1 MTNDSHSPSRN
12 VYWLIGLGL
21 FLTEVLIALFVK
33 DAIIRP
39 YGGDFL
45 AVIMLY
51 FFGRAVVKW
60 SPLIVAIVALGIAFL
75 IEIAQYLNMLAWL
88 GLEDNTLARVVLG
101 SSFEWGDMLAYTLG
115 AIAAYLLDQWLITKS
130 ASN

>member
-1 MTNDSHSPSRN
+1 MVKDQPSLSN
-12 VYWLIGLGL
+12 KSYLLIGIGL
-21 FLTEVLIALFVK
+21 FLVEVFIALFVR

-51 FFGRAVVKW
+51 FLARGLVNWSSVWVV
-60 SPLIVAIVALGIAFL
+60 LAALGIAFA
-75 IEIAQYLNMLAWL
+75 IEIAQYLDLLSWL
-88 GLEDNTLARVVLG
+88 GWQDNTLARVVLG

-115 AIAAYLLDQWLITKS
+115 SISAYWIDHFLSREK
-130 ASN
+130 

>member
-1 MTNDSHSPSRN
+1 M
-12 VYWLIGLGL
+12 IGIGL
-21 FLTEVLIALFVK
+21 FLVEVLIALFVK

-51 FFGRAVVKW
+51 FFGRALTKW
-60 SPLIVAIVALGIAFL
+60 SPLIVAIAALGIAFL
-75 IEIAQYLNMLAWL
+75 IEIGQYLNMLAWL

-115 AIAAYLLDQWLITKS
+115 ALAAYYLDRLLSLRQ
-130 ASN
+130 AHA